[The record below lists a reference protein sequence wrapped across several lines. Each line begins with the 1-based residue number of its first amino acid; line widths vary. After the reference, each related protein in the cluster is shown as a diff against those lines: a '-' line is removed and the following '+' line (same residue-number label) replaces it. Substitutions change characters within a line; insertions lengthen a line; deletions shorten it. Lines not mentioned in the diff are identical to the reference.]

1 MTWTI
6 ILSQQAKAH
15 GQVVVANELGVS
27 KTVVS
32 QLINGK
38 YPGDL
43 ARMQAL
49 VEGAYMAKTV
59 QCPIMGD
66 IPLHLC
72 DKYQRN
78 TLTSHPT
85 RLKLFRAC
93 REGCPHSSQPVN
105 KHFKPFEAKV
115 PQAQMATAYQFDA
128 TIGRLE
134 RQVRTD
140 DGGLAQFVQLLKAE
154 LQSLAM
160 RYNRLLAKGTVK
172 GETDAS

>member
-1 MTWTI
+1 MTWTT
-6 ILSQQAKAH
+6 ILSQQAKAR
-15 GQVVVANELGVS
+15 GQVAVANELGVS

-43 ARMQAL
+43 NRMQAL

-59 QCPIMGD
+59 SCPIMGD
-66 IPLHLC
+66 IPLHQC

-85 RLKLFRAC
+85 RLKLYRAC
-93 REGCPHSSQPVN
+93 RGGCPHSSQPVN
-105 KHFKPFEAKV
+105 QHFKPFEAKAQ
-115 PQAQMATAYQFDA
+115 QAQIAPAYQAEA

-134 RQVRTD
+134 RQVRSD
-140 DGGLAQFVQLLKAE
+140 DGGLSQLVKLLKAE

-160 RYNRLLAKGTVK
+160 RYNRLLAKEEK
-172 GETDAS
+172 GEHYGR

>member
-1 MTWTI
+1 MTWNA
-6 ILSQQAKAH
+6 ILADQAKTH
-15 GQVVVANELGVS
+15 GQVAVANELGVS

-43 ARMQAL
+43 IRMQAL

-59 QCPIMGD
+59 QCPIMGN
-66 IPLHLC
+66 IPLHQC

-78 TLTSHPT
+78 TLTSNPT

-93 REGCPHSSQPVN
+93 RGGCMHSSQPVN
-105 KHFKPFEAKV
+105 KHFKQPISV
-115 PQAQMATAYQFDA
+115 TQGHSLSAYQADA

-140 DGGLAQFVQLLKAE
+140 DGGLTQLVQLLKAE
-154 LQSLAM
+154 LHSLAM
-160 RYNRLLAKGTVK
+160 RYNRLLAKGAVK
-172 GETDAS
+172 GEKNAS

>member
-1 MTWTI
+1 MTWKTI
-6 ILSQQAKAH
+6 LAEQAKTH
-15 GQVVVANELGVS
+15 GQVTVADELGVS

-43 ARMQAL
+43 TRMQAL

-59 QCPIMGD
+59 QCPIIGD
-66 IPLHLC
+66 IPLHQC

-85 RLKLFRAC
+85 RLKLYRAC
-93 REGCPHSSQPVN
+93 RGGCPHSSQPVN
-105 KHFKPFEAKV
+105 KHFKPFEAKA
-115 PQAQMATAYQFDA
+115 PQAQMTPAYQAEA

-134 RQVRTD
+134 RQVRSD

-160 RYNRLLAKGTVK
+160 RYNRLLAKGAAK